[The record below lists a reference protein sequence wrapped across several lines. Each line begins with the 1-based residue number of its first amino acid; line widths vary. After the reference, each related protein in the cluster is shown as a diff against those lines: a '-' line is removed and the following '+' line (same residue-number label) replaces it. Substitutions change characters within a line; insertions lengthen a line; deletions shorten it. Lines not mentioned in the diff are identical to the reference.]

1 MRKRAIILNTAI
13 IFGFVAVFLR
23 LVDLMVLNHGR
34 LSERANI
41 QQLKQEDIQVRR
53 GFIFDRRGRE
63 LGVNLEVESLYC
75 NPDAVASP

>member
-53 GFIFDRRGRE
+53 GFIFDRRGEGTR
-63 LGVNLEVESLYC
+63 GES
-75 NPDAVASP
+75 